1 MPRVQPGVT
10 APSMEFGCGLKVPAS
25 ADRLWPGEKLFLQL
39 LLYLAGLLLG
49 VGWWLGSS
57 AYAAKP
63 LPVFVSILPQK
74 YFVERIGGDWVQVS
88 VMVGAGRS
96 PETYEPTPQ
105 QVARLARA
113 KIYFRIGMPLEDA
126 WLKPIGSANPAL
138 RVVDF
143 RADIPLLPAADTPKV
158 IADKHGAIDPHIWT
172 SPPLVKIMAAQIYT
186 ALAAVD
192 PAHQAEFEE
201 NYQTFI
207 QDLERLDRCIRK
219 TLAGI
224 THRRFL
230 VFHPAWRYFANTYG
244 LTEIAIEQA
253 GKEPGAK
260 ALAMFIEQARREDIQ
275 AIFVQKQFSQAN
287 AELIARAIGAKIITL
302 DPLAEDY
309 INNLRQ
315 VANVLARVLG

>member
-1 MPRVQPGVT
+1 M
-10 APSMEFGCGLKVPAS
+10 F
-25 ADRLWPGEKLFLQL
+25 
-39 LLYLAGLLLG
+39 YLAGLLLG
-49 VGWWLGSS
+49 MGWWLGSS
-57 AYAAKP
+57 AYAAEP

-74 YFVERIGGDWVQVS
+74 YFVERIGDDWVQVS

-105 QVARLARA
+105 QVARLAQA

-126 WLKPIGSANPAL
+126 WLKPMGSANPTL

-143 RADIPLLPAADTPKV
+143 RADIPLLPAVDTPSA
-158 IADKHGAIDPHIWT
+158 IADKHGAADPHIWT
-172 SPPLVKIMAAQIYT
+172 SPPLAKIMAAQIYT

-192 PAHQAEFEE
+192 PVHQAEFEE
-201 NYQTFI
+201 NYQVFI
-207 QDLERLDRCIRK
+207 QDLERLDRYIRK
-219 TLAGI
+219 ILAGI

-230 VFHPAWRYFANTYG
+230 VFHPAWRYFADTYG

-260 ALAMFIEQARREDIQ
+260 ALAMLIEQAQREDIQ
-275 AIFVQKQFSQAN
+275 AIFVQKQFSRAN

-315 VANVLARVLG
+315 VANVLARVLR